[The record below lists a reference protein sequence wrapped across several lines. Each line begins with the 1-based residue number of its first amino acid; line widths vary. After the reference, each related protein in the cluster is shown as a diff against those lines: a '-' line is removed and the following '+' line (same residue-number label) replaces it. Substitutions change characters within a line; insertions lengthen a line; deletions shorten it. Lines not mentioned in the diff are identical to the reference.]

1 MNKFF
6 NFHKSKQMAT
16 LNFTT
21 TSYHPEAEGRDTTA
35 STGQW
40 VGFIIFVLLCFCC
53 CCLCCHPIVL
63 VFNNE
68 AKKKKGHKSTKNKS
82 AKKVKDTEQTG
93 KQDDSKQ
100 VKKSTKGTAST
111 KKKTKNSIKMKK
123 SINTKRSIKKKKS
136 VPKNTLAD
144 ASSSIPL
151 VDNITLSNLKKNV
164 KASTT
169 PSAKRSKKSI
179 SSSTKG
185 KMLLSTAKVTLAAFD
200 GPSKSSKPLTVSKK
214 DSVKPLSTAFTKSI
228 GSFNSA
234 AGAGGKVTTKV
245 VKEPAVTVSKVP
257 RAKSSTCKSNK
268 LKSKGSSV
276 MKKV

>member
-1 MNKFF
+1 MSNI
-6 NFHKSKQMAT
+6 
-16 LNFTT
+16 NFTT
-21 TSYHPEAEGRDTTA
+21 TYHAEPEGRDTTA
-35 STGQW
+35 TTGQW

-100 VKKSTKGTAST
+100 VKKSIKGTAST
-111 KKKTKNSIKMKK
+111 KKKTKNSIKMKN

-136 VPKNTLAD
+136 VPKMAVAD
-144 ASSSIPL
+144 ASSSIPK
-151 VDNITLSNLKKNV
+151 VDITLSNLKNV

-185 KMLLSTAKVTLAAFD
+185 KMLLPTAKVTPAFAFD
-200 GPSKSSKPLTVSKK
+200 GPSKSSKPVTVSKK

-245 VKEPAVTVSKVP
+245 VKEPAVPVSIKKTLP

-268 LKSKGSSV
+268 AKSKGSSV
-276 MKKV
+276 MKKN